1 MSARKKIIPTRKSK
15 HNTEKQNGSLCSGD
29 QKIEQ
34 PSKKKKIFISKRLV
48 NSIDAALDEVNYDQM
63 RLTENNVIHTGY
75 LGSAKKLTLR
85 EFI

>member
-1 MSARKKIIPTRKSK
+1 MCLYVVEITRLKKI
-15 HNTEKQNGSLCSGD
+15 L
-29 QKIEQ
+29 
-34 PSKKKKIFISKRLV
+34 ISKRLV

-85 EFI
+85 EFILLKTNHLQVADKGAVM